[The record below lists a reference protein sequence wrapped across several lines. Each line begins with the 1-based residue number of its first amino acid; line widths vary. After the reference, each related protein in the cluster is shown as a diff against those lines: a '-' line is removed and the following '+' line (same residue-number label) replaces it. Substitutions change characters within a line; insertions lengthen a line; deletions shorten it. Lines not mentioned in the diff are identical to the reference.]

1 MFGFRPLPP
10 GVRSRKRATRALFIS
25 HGSEGTPEG
34 RSLALLRKWLSPSQR
49 EQFGRKSYFEVVG
62 SDSLHIHDLIRRQ
75 DEVLLREFQ
84 FHLRDE
90 IRLGAQFV
98 FRAELVLEEK
108 GCLQEGLCFMPIG
121 ALPIGDVMLAQ
132 KIALETC
139 EREVRTVARRFTPN
153 GFHFRQIRPLG

>member
-62 SDSLHIHDLIRRQ
+62 SDSGRRYRIHAGAS
-75 DEVLLREFQ
+75 VNVC
-84 FHLRDE
+84 E
-90 IRLGAQFV
+90 ID
-98 FRAELVLEEK
+98 EK

-132 KIALETC
+132 KIALESS
-139 EREVRTVARRFTPN
+139 ESRAIAVARTFVPDGT
-153 GFHFRQIRPLG
+153 FRRRRLLR

>member
-10 GVRSRKRATRALFIS
+10 SVRSRKRATRALFIS

-49 EQFGRKSYFEVVG
+49 EQFGRRGYFEVVG
-62 SDSLHIHDLIRRQ
+62 SDSGKRYRIHAGAS
-75 DEVLLREFQ
+75 VNVC
-84 FHLRDE
+84 E
-90 IRLGAQFV
+90 ID
-98 FRAELVLEEK
+98 EK

>member
-10 GVRSRKRATRALFIS
+10 GGRSRKRATRALFIR
-25 HGSEGTPEG
+25 HGSEGAPEG
-34 RSLALLRKWLSPSQR
+34 RSLGLLRKWLSPSQR
-49 EQFGRKSYFEVVG
+49 EQFGRKGYFEVVG
-62 SDSLHIHDLIRRQ
+62 SDSGRRYRIHAGASVNMCEI
-75 DEVLLREFQ
+75 DER
-84 FHLRDE
+84 
-90 IRLGAQFV
+90 
-98 FRAELVLEEK
+98 

-139 EREVRTVARRFTPN
+139 EREVCTVARRLTLN